1 MGATAAG
8 PRWIVEL
15 EREGVVDVLPIPVE
29 PGAMDEDGVATAVD
43 TLLARLGRS
52 ERVFRLVPGRE
63 RGGGLLTMVVAD
75 TGRFIQLA
83 NRLRLPILRGPD
95 GMGPSITAGALV
107 AVGEGR
113 AARPASGARSGPETV
128 FPPSLLTGDTLTPM
142 DASSSALH
150 VASLPADD
158 AMRSLITSLRRS
170 FGAGRLLQ
178 AGKRASQ
185 SRVAPPAWMT
195 DGADPLSAFYAQQ
208 ETVFRKG
215 RIVWGALVRANEAL
229 FVPGEADLPG
239 VLVYSEDEYFDARP
253 AELRAIGARLAELR
267 VGMLDDP
274 VLKDLADNLTRP
286 TVRLRSVPVPSAVTQ
301 RPVRVT
307 SFMGVRSH
315 MPGGRM
321 AGEWF
326 PVLAHAGSAYPMLVP
341 GAFWSTGL
349 REAWDA
355 GRLHPLATPRAAAGT
370 A

>member
-1 MGATAAG
+1 
-8 PRWIVEL
+8 
-15 EREGVVDVLPIPVE
+15 
-29 PGAMDEDGVATAVD
+29 
-43 TLLARLGRS
+43 
-52 ERVFRLVPGRE
+52 
-63 RGGGLLTMVVAD
+63 
-75 TGRFIQLA
+75 
-83 NRLRLPILRGPD
+83 
-95 GMGPSITAGALV
+95 
-107 AVGEGR
+107 
-113 AARPASGARSGPETV
+113 
-128 FPPSLLTGDTLTPM
+128 
-142 DASSSALH
+142 
-150 VASLPADD
+150 
-158 AMRSLITSLRRS
+158 MRSLIASLRRS

-185 SRVAPPAWMT
+185 SRVAPPAWMS

-239 VLVYSEDEYFDARP
+239 VLVYSEDDYFDARP

-267 VGMLDDP
+267 PGMLDDP

-286 TVRLRSVPVPSAVTQ
+286 TVRLRNVPVPSAVTQ

-326 PVLAHAGSAYPMLVP
+326 PVLAHPGSVYPMVVP
-341 GAFWSTGL
+341 AAFWSTGL

-355 GRLHPLATPRAAAGT
+355 GRLHPLAAPRAAAG
-370 A
+370 AA